1 MATRCSIL
9 AWNTPWTKE
18 PASLQPMG
26 FKESDINERVC
37 VCVCVCVCVY
47 THRSS
52 LKNSIS
58 DFSEVNYLV

>member
-1 MATRCSIL
+1 MATRSSIL

-37 VCVCVCVCVY
+37 VCVFVCVCI
-47 THRSS
+47 HID
-52 LKNSIS
+52 L
-58 DFSEVNYLV
+58 L